1 MPGGHRPAPVAWK
14 ATAEEASDPDG
25 SASGAAALLEG
36 RLFGRERLDDL
47 SVCPTG
53 LLAPLARGAST
64 RSMPSLLGRA
74 LPGEPVS
81 SASSHSSPLGSRGER
96 SSSDAEVPAGPSA
109 VAWSLLA
116 RAAALL
122 PPACS
127 WCEDTCQSYP
137 LPQLTVL

>member
-1 MPGGHRPAPVAWK
+1 M
-14 ATAEEASDPDG
+14 S
-25 SASGAAALLEG
+25 
-36 RLFGRERLDDL
+36 GRERFDDL
-47 SVCPTG
+47 CMFPAG

-64 RSMPSLLGRA
+64 RSIPSLLGRA
-74 LPGEPVS
+74 LPGEPTS

-96 SSSDAEVPAGPSA
+96 SSSDAEVPAAPST

-127 WCEDTCQSYP
+127 WCRDQSS
-137 LPQLTVL
+137 VS